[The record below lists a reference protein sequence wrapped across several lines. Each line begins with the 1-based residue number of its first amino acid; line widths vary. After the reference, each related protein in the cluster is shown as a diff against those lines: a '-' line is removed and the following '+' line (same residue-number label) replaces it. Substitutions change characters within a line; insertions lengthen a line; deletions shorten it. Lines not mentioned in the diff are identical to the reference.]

1 MKIALFGLPQTGKS
15 TVFGLLTK
23 VKPVEIKYDQ
33 TGSPMPRIGVVSVP
47 DIRLDFLNS
56 VYKPKKVVHAQIE
69 YTDIVGLKF
78 GDVKENRLLAYLRQ
92 SDVLAHV
99 VRFFDNEAVFH
110 SAGANDPLRDA
121 LKMEEELQLSDLILM
136 EGKFDRL
143 RKSVMKT
150 KSSEDELQLATLE
163 KIKPIVEQGKPIREA
178 ELKPD
183 EEKSIRSFGFLS
195 QKPLQVIVNIDEKQI
210 PSAESMIMEKMKAF
224 SSKPKVS
231 ISYICAPI
239 EAEIAEMSNN
249 DASVFMADYG
259 LKDLGYER
267 LIQNSYDLLGLIS
280 FLTVG
285 EDECR
290 AWPVPRGVKANE
302 AAGLIHTD
310 IQRGFIA
317 AQVMKYNDFKIQP
330 DINVLKQKG
339 MVRVEGRDYI
349 VQDGDIIE
357 YRFNV

>member
-15 TVFGLLTK
+15 TIFGLLTRT
-23 VKPVEIKYDQ
+23 KPGEIKYDQ
-33 TGSPMPRIGVVSVP
+33 TGSPVPRVGVVSVP
-47 DIRLDFLNS
+47 DARLDFLNTI
-56 VYKPKKVVHAQIE
+56 YKPKKVVYAQIE

-99 VRFFDNEAVFH
+99 VRSFENEAVFH
-110 SAGANDPLRDA
+110 SAGSIDPLRDA
-121 LKMEEELQLSDLILM
+121 MKMEEELQLSDLILM
-136 EGKFDRL
+136 EGKFERL
-143 RKSVMKT
+143 KKSVMKS
-150 KSSEDELQLATLE
+150 KSTEEELQLATLE
-163 KIKPIVEQGKPIREA
+163 KIKPLLEQGKPIREM

-183 EEKSIRSFGFLS
+183 EEKSLRSFGFLS
-195 QKPLQVIVNIDEKQI
+195 QKPLQIIVNIDEKQI
-210 PSAESMIMEKMKAF
+210 PGAESMITEKMKGF
-224 SSKPKVS
+224 LSKPKVS

-239 EAEIAEMSNN
+239 EAEIAEMSKE
-249 DASVFMADYG
+249 DASAFMADYG

-290 AWPVPRGVKANE
+290 AWPVPKGVKANE
-302 AAGLIHTD
+302 AAGQIHTD

-317 AQVMKYNDFKIQP
+317 AQVMKYEEFKNLP
-330 DINVLKQKG
+330 DVSALKQKG
-339 MVRVEGRDYI
+339 LVHVEGRDYI

>member
-23 VKPVEIKYDQ
+23 VKPAEIKYDQ
-33 TGSPMPRIGVVSVP
+33 TGSPVPRVGMVSVP
-47 DIRLDFLNS
+47 DSRLEFLAS
-56 VYKPKKVVHAQIE
+56 VFKPRKVVHAQIE

-92 SDVLAHV
+92 SDVLAHI
-99 VRFFDNEAVFH
+99 VRAFENEAVFH
-110 SAGANDPLRDA
+110 SSGAIDPIRDA
-121 LKMEEELQLSDLILM
+121 QKMEQEIQLSDLILI
-136 EGKFDRL
+136 EGRL
-143 RKSVMKT
+143 ERLKKSVMRS
-150 KSSEDELQLATLE
+150 KSAEDEMQLAILE
-163 KIKPIVEQGKPIREA
+163 RIKPFLEEGKPLREA
-178 ELKPD
+178 ELKS
-183 EEKSIRSFGFLS
+183 EEDKCIRSFGFLS
-195 QKPLQVIVNIDEKQI
+195 LKPLQVIVNIGEGQIAAAENLVNDTMKQ
-210 PSAESMIMEKMKAF
+210 F
-224 SSKPKVS
+224 LSKKKVS
-231 ISYICAPI
+231 VSYICAPI
-239 EAEIAEMSNN
+239 EAEIAEMSKD

-290 AWPVPRGVKANE
+290 AWPVPRGVKSNE
-302 AAGLIHTD
+302 AAGQIHTD

-317 AQVMKYNDFKIQP
+317 AQVIKYEEFKNMP
-330 DINVLKQKG
+330 DINSLKQKG
-339 MVRVEGRDYI
+339 LVHIEGRDYI

>member
-15 TVFGLLTK
+15 TIFGLLTR
-23 VKPVEIKYDQ
+23 VKPAEIKYDQ

-56 VYKPKKVVHAQIE
+56 VYKPRKVVHAQIE

-99 VRFFDNEAVFH
+99 VRSFENEAVFH
-110 SAGANDPLRDA
+110 SAGSNDPLRDA

-136 EGKFDRL
+136 EGKFERL
-143 RKSVMKT
+143 RKSVLKT
-150 KSSEDELQLATLE
+150 RSSEDELQLATLE
-163 KIKPIVEQGKPIREA
+163 KIKPMVEQGRPIREL
-178 ELKPD
+178 ELKPE
-183 EEKSIRSFGFLS
+183 EEKSIRSYGFLS

-210 PSAESMIMEKMKAF
+210 SSAESMIMEKMKAF
-224 SSKPKVS
+224 SSRPKTS

-239 EAEIAEMSNN
+239 EAEIAEMSDE

-267 LIQNSYDLLGLIS
+267 LIQNSYNLLGLIS

-290 AWPVPRGVKANE
+290 AWPIPRSTKAYE
-302 AAGLIHTD
+302 AAGQIHTD

-317 AQVMKYNDFKIQP
+317 AQVMKYNEFKNLP
-330 DINVLKQKG
+330 DVSALKQKG
-339 MVRVEGRDYI
+339 LVHVEGRDYI

-357 YRFNV
+357 FRFNV

>member
-23 VKPVEIKYDQ
+23 VKTTEIKYDQ
-33 TGSPMPRIGVVSVP
+33 TGSPIPRVGMVSVP
-47 DIRLDFLNS
+47 DTRLEFLAS
-56 VYKPKKVVHAQIE
+56 VFKPKKVVHAQIE

-92 SDVLAHV
+92 TDVLAHI
-99 VRFFDNEAVFH
+99 VRGFENDAVFH
-110 SAGANDPLRDA
+110 SAGPVDPIRDA
-121 LKMEEELQLSDLILM
+121 QKMEEEVQLSDLILI
-136 EGKFDRL
+136 ETRLDRL
-143 RKSVMKT
+143 KKSVMRSKNP
-150 KSSEDELQLATLE
+150 EDELQLATLE
-163 KIKPIVEQGKPIREA
+163 KIKPSLEEGKPLREA

-183 EEKSIRSFGFLS
+183 EEKCIRSFGFLS
-195 QKPLQVIVNIDEKQI
+195 LKPLQVIVNIGEGQI
-210 PSAESMIMEKMKAF
+210 AGAETFINNVMKPF
-224 SSKPKVS
+224 LSKNKVS
-231 ISYICAPI
+231 VSYICAPI
-239 EAEIAEMSNN
+239 ESEIAEMSRD

-259 LKDLGYER
+259 LTDLGYER

-290 AWPVPRGVKANE
+290 AWPVPRGVKSNE
-302 AAGLIHTD
+302 AAGQIHTD

-317 AQVMKYNDFKIQP
+317 AQVIKYNDFKTMP
-330 DINVLKQKG
+330 DINALKQKG
-339 MVRVEGRDYI
+339 LVHVEGRDYI